1 MWPCGQSTVSSWA
14 RRIFRRVATRFWC
27 IHYRAGHQCFDL
39 HLSVDFCGHEW
50 IGSIWRAPHR
60 LCQQAS
66 IPVHRSFN
74 FFSCHAWISIYG
86 CKVRSHTLV
95 CTFQGSEPLILCNVW
110 VDSMVIRFEQVCI
123 SQQGLLFRSLLLC
136 ISIDTL
142 SVSRGAEL
150 EKNRRGGQHFIVYR
164 WYSRKFGENLE
175 VISDYGIFFL
185 DAAVSRTHNVA
196 QPLGVS
202 MDSFAKLCFARSK
215 LSISIMS

>member
-1 MWPCGQSTVSSWA
+1 MALFVVRWLMLVSLASMTILIQIATCLTHNNLTSVMINRIHSSTYSAAACLDTNIDVALWADSTVSSWA
-14 RRIFRRVATRFWC
+14 RRNFRRVATRFWC
-27 IHYRAGHQCFDL
+27 IHYRAGHHCFDL
-39 HLSVDFCGHEW
+39 HLSVDFCWHGW

-86 CKVRSHTLV
+86 CKVRCHTLV
-95 CTFQGSEPLILCNVW
+95 CTFRGSEPLILFNAC

-142 SVSRGAEL
+142 SVSRG
-150 EKNRRGGQHFIVYR
+150 G
-164 WYSRKFGENLE
+164 
-175 VISDYGIFFL
+175 
-185 DAAVSRTHNVA
+185 
-196 QPLGVS
+196 
-202 MDSFAKLCFARSK
+202 AREE
-215 LSISIMS
+215 